1 MVRMSA
7 AELWEL
13 VRQEGALTPEV
24 EAQLARER
32 AEAIQILLSDLDNKD
47 YLQMSVLFDD
57 MTDEQV
63 RQMLNSLNPLRQIG
77 LISSLNPRQVER
89 ALPLI
94 EAEEQRQLVR
104 SLLAKQVQAKNG
116 KGITQS

>member
-1 MVRMSA
+1 MIKMSVD
-7 AELWEL
+7 ELWEL

-24 EAQLARER
+24 EAELAQER

-57 MTDEQV
+57 MSDEQAG
-63 RQMLNSLNPLRQIG
+63 QMLNALSPLRQIG
-77 LISSLNPRQVER
+77 LISTLKPYQVER

-94 EAEEQRQLVR
+94 KAQEQRQLVQSCY
-104 SLLAKQVQAKNG
+104 SLNKDQ
-116 KGITQS
+116 